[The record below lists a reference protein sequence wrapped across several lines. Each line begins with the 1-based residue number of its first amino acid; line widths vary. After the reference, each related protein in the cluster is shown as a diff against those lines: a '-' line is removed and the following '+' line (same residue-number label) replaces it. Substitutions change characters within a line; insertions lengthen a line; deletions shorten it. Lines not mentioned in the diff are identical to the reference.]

1 MSSSSLIC
9 PHMKGNVSLY
19 FCMKGGLY
27 CNQEC
32 LVSTSNSVVI
42 AYVRK
47 KLYGQVSSSGP
58 ELHFIRQNSSPIV
71 NDSCSIVNNGVVPA
85 PIVPTQHQSQVDNLP
100 VALNED
106 TSSPGTQAQSSHP
119 SLQPL
124 SSSPDHL
131 SQTSAST
138 PPQSLPPRSARSS
151 PAVTDQ

>member
-1 MSSSSLIC
+1 MPPHETKCESLLL
-9 PHMKGNVSLY
+9 HEWWSLLQSGVPREHI
-19 FCMKGGLY
+19 KIRGSRL
-27 CNQEC
+27 
-32 LVSTSNSVVI
+32 
-42 AYVRK
+42 YVRK

-58 ELHFIRQNSSPIV
+58 ELHFSRQNSSPIV
-71 NDSCSIVNNGVVPA
+71 NDSCTIVNNGVVPA
-85 PIVPTQHQSQVDNLP
+85 PIVPTQHQSQVNNLP

-124 SSSPDHL
+124 SSSDHL

-138 PPQSLPPRSARSS
+138 PPQSLPPRSACSS

>member
-1 MSSSSLIC
+1 MSPHERKCESLLL
-9 PHMKGNVSLY
+9 HERWSLLQSGVPREHI
-19 FCMKGGLY
+19 KIRGSRL
-27 CNQEC
+27 
-32 LVSTSNSVVI
+32 
-42 AYVRK
+42 YVRK

-58 ELHFIRQNSSPIV
+58 ELHFSHQNSSPIV
-71 NDSCSIVNNGVVPA
+71 NNSCSIVNNDVVPA
-85 PIVPTQHQSQVDNLP
+85 PVVPTQHQSQVDNLP